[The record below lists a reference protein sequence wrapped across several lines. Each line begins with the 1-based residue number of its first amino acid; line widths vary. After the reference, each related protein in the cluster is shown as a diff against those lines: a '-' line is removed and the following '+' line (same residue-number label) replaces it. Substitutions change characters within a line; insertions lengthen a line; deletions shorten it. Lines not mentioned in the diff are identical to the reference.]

1 MGVFAYKDNT
11 VYFENAKFAKPA
23 DKDYWA
29 GSDGKSYYWPFQ
41 GSLAFYVYAPH
52 DESFTC
58 DRVNNKIKRNAFTN
72 SDYVLENPYSGTVKY
87 NYNCPDLM
95 YGSTIITSEKTDNAV
110 DVSLKHALALVKVN
124 AEATTG
130 SVVKIQSMKLTSTP
144 RSANLAVAYTDATP
158 YTGTAGWD
166 NYSGTL
172 DLTIVGTESSVTN
185 SSIQLGNEVLVI
197 PGEAQTSFSI
207 EYKLA
212 NSDAVFTATLPLSN
226 GTTPTWDPGK
236 KYVYNISFD
245 LKEIKFTP
253 EVVEWGEGNVNESS
267 NGGVSVAQYPTQP

>member
-1 MGVFAYKDNT
+1 MKRLFILAAATVALASCAKTQVVYNEEPQEIAFRQVENVMTKGGAGTSLGNWKDGSMGVFAYKDNT

-212 NSDAVFTATLPLSN
+212 NSDLL
-226 GTTPTWDPGK
+226 
-236 KYVYNISFD
+236 
-245 LKEIKFTP
+245 
-253 EVVEWGEGNVNESS
+253 
-267 NGGVSVAQYPTQP
+267 